1 MKYFLLLFQV
11 FLLVQCRPGNNKKL
25 PVTLIRDSSITRHNA
40 YSELF
45 LDSLKVEAFLKAEVN
60 SDSTK
65 EFIRNFYNA
74 RNFSFAWFNEEG
86 LTVQAEGFWNLFTQ
100 QLNNSGD
107 SNSYYRHLNNE
118 IDKLLYEDTL
128 NEVKTDTLAL
138 IELRLTRCFFYYVK
152 TVYGS
157 KADPEIMQ
165 WHIPKR
171 KLNVTALLDS
181 FMSFSKGEW
190 KPLSDRF
197 YWLRNGIIKYSE
209 IQKKGGWQV
218 LDVPAKKIK
227 PDHRNKLVSNV
238 KKRLSL
244 INSYSSGDTSDL
256 FNDTL
261 LKVLKGVRQQFGLP
275 ASNYIDAALI
285 RELNV
290 SVEDRLKQ
298 MLINLERMKWM
309 PRQPSTF
316 ISVNIPEF
324 LFRVY
329 ENGNERLAMK
339 VVVGKVANRTVIFSD
354 ELEFI
359 VFSPYWNVP
368 HSIVKNEIYPAMKRS
383 STYLT
388 RNNMEV
394 TGHYNDSLPIV
405 RQKPGAGNAL
415 GQVKFIFPNSYNIYF
430 HDTPSKSLFG
440 RSKRA
445 FSHGC
450 IRLEKPFELAKYL
463 LRNNPFWP
471 KTDIRNAMNSNAEK
485 WVSLSDPLPVFIT
498 YFTCWADDNGA
509 VYFRDDV
516 YGHDIKMEKHLF
528 E

>member
-1 MKYFLLLFQV
+1 MKYFLLFFVILFIV
-11 FLLVQCRPGNNKKL
+11 RCRNDDRKVL
-25 PVTLIRDSSITRHNA
+25 PVTLTRDSSITRQNA
-40 YSELF
+40 YSDLF
-45 LDSLKVEAFLKAEVN
+45 LDSLKMEAFLKAEVN
-60 SDSTK
+60 SDSSKTY
-65 EFIRNFYNA
+65 IRSFYNG

-86 LTVQAEGFWNLFTQ
+86 LTIQTEGFWNLFNQ
-100 QLNNSGD
+100 YLNNSGD
-107 SNSYYRHLNNE
+107 SNLYYSHLNNT
-118 IDKLLYEDTL
+118 IDGLLYQDTL
-128 NEVKTDTLAL
+128 NEVNADSLAT
-138 IELRLTRCFFYYVK
+138 IELRLTKCFFYYVK
-152 TVYGS
+152 RVYGS

-171 KLNVTALLDS
+171 KLNATVLLDS
-181 FMSFSKGEW
+181 FISLNKGEW
-190 KPLSDRF
+190 RPLSDRF
-197 YWLRNGIIKYSE
+197 YWLRNAIIEYQK

-218 LDVPAKKIK
+218 IDAPPKKIK
-227 PDHRNKLVSNV
+227 PGSRD
-238 KKRLSL
+238 SL
-244 INSYSSGDTSDL
+244 ISILKNRLCIIKSYSPNDTSDL

-261 LKVLKGVRQQFGLP
+261 RIAIKGIRKQFGLP
-275 ASNYIDAALI
+275 VYNYIDAALI
-285 RELNV
+285 KELNV

-309 PRQPSTF
+309 PRQPLNF

-329 ENGNERLAMK
+329 DSSNERLTMK

-368 HSIVKNEIYPAMKRS
+368 RSIVQNEIYPAMKRS
-383 STYLT
+383 SSYLRQT
-388 RNNMEV
+388 NMEV
-394 TGHYNDSLPIV
+394 TGYYNDGLPIV
-405 RQKPGAGNAL
+405 RQKPGRGNAL

-430 HDTPSKSLFG
+430 HDTPSKSLFD
-440 RSKRA
+440 RNKRA

-450 IRLEKPFELAKYL
+450 IRLENPTELARYL

-471 KTDIRNAMNSNAEK
+471 ETAIRNAMNSNKER
-485 WVSLSDPLPVFIT
+485 WVTLNEPLPVFIT
-498 YFTCWADDNGA
+498 YFTCWADDKGT

-516 YGHDIKMEKHLF
+516 YGHDKKLGKHLF